1 MDHAGNDVFAG
12 TALAL
17 NQDGNVGAR
26 DLVHA
31 VAQRLHDLRAAEN
44 YRLGRKLS
52 Q

>member
-1 MDHAGNDVFAG
+1 MNHARDNVFAG

-31 VAQRLHDLRAAEN
+31 VAEGLHNLGAAEYN
-44 YRLGRKLS
+44 RLGRKFS